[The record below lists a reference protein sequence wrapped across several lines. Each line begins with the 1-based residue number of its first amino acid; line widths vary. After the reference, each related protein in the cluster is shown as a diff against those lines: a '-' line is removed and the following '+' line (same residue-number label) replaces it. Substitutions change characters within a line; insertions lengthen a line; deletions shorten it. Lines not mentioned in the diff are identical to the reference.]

1 MEGKKFIHTVRVVKA
16 IPGVLEKG
24 GIYRLEELKYQ
35 FPFLDFDN
43 EEYFETQYDDKYK
56 RGDKVRFTGKEISY
70 GENRGL
76 SKKVVYVVMSAKHQ
90 IKNSLLYTSYEVS
103 ARDSGFDTKTYT
115 IKECELESA
124 ESKWIVSFS
133 SPRNTDKP
141 AIHELDY
148 FAWKNK
154 ICGTWKEV
162 FVFDTFQEAE
172 RVANMFSRNT
182 VEHIVDSVEAVNNNN
197 NDIRFIRKKL

>member
-16 IPGVLEKG
+16 IPGVLENG

-43 EEYFETQYDDKYK
+43 EEYFETQYEDKYK
-56 RGDKVRFTGKEISY
+56 RGDKVRFIGKEISY

-76 SKKVVYVVMSAKHQ
+76 STKVVYVVMSAKHQ
-90 IKNSLLYTSYEVS
+90 IKNGLLYTSYEVS
-103 ARDSGFDTKTYT
+103 PRDSGFDTKTYT
-115 IKECELESA
+115 VKECELESA

-133 SPRNTDKP
+133 NPRDTEKP

-148 FAWKNK
+148 FGWKNK

-182 VEHIVDSVEAVNNNN
+182 VKHIVESVEAVNNNN
-197 NDIRFIRKKL
+197 NDIKFIRRKL